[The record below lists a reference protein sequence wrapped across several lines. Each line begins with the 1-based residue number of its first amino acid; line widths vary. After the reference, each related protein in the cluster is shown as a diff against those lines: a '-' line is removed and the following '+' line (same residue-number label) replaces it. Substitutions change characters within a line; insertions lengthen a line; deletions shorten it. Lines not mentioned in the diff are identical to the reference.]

1 MRDLAIVRSAN
12 LPAALTDLRAT
23 QNGDGPE
30 DAPAED
36 SEPRSIPVMTV
47 RFSVFGAWYEID
59 SFFEGRFLERTAPG
73 SFKKTIGERAS
84 QVKVLFNHGQEFD
97 VGDKILGRV
106 SLLEERD
113 EGPYGEVQLLD
124 TSYNRDLIPG
134 LRAGVYGSSF
144 MFNVIQDEWNME
156 PERSEFN
163 PDGIPE
169 RTIKEVR
176 LLEFGPVTW
185 PASPSAT
192 AGLRSHTDH
201 LIDGIRSRSP
211 ERFER
216 LAGRFTDFRAE
227 HGLALRTPEPEAAP
241 EGTPEPEAAAT
252 AEEPQDTA
260 LRGLTP
266 DERAA
271 ILRGLALQTE
281 GVI

>member
-1 MRDLAIVRSAN
+1 MRDLAIVRSAS

-23 QNGDGPE
+23 QNGDS
-30 DAPAED
+30 PAKEE
-36 SEPRSIPVMTV
+36 SEEPRSPVMTV

-59 SFFEGRFLERTAPG
+59 SIFEGRFLERTAPG

-84 QVKVLFNHGQEFD
+84 QVKVLFNHGYELD
-97 VGDKILGRV
+97 PGDKILGRV
-106 SLLEERD
+106 SLLEERE
-113 EGPYGEVQLLD
+113 EGPYGEVPLLD

-134 LRAGVYGSSF
+134 LREGVYGSSF

-163 PDGIPE
+163 PDGVPE

-216 LAGRFTDFRAE
+216 LADRFTDFRAE
-227 HGLALRTPEPEAAP
+227 HGLALRTPDPEAAP
-241 EGTPEPEAAAT
+241 EGTPVEEAAAVT
-252 AEEPQDTA
+252 EEPQAA
-260 LRGLTP
+260 LRGLSP

>member
-23 QNGDGPE
+23 PNGDSP
-30 DAPAED
+30 DADDDGRATENPT
-36 SEPRSIPVMTV
+36 MTV

-84 QVKVLFNHGQEFD
+84 HVKVLFNHGHD
-97 VGDKILGRV
+97 TSVGDKILGRV
-106 SLLEERD
+106 SLLQERE
-113 EGPYGEVQLLD
+113 EGPYGEVELLD

-163 PDGIPE
+163 PDGVPE

-216 LAGRFTDFRAE
+216 LAEQFTDFRAE
-227 HGLALRTPEPEAAP
+227 HGLVLRTPEPVAAP
-241 EGTPEPEAAAT
+241 VGTSDDGAAAS
-252 AEEPQDTA
+252 AEEPHDA
-260 LRGLTP
+260 LRGLSP
-266 DERAA
+266 GERAS
-271 ILRGLALQTE
+271 ILRGLALETE